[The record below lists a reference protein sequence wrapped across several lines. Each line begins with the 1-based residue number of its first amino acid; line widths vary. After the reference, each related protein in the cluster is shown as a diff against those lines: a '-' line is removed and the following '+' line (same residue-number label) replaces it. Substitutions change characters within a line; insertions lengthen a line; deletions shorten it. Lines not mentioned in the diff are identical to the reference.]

1 MQDRDLIV
9 GVLATQAGFVTPKQ
23 VMEAAA
29 SWLIGNDPR
38 SLLTHLEQAGVLTS
52 ARRELLEALA
62 NEALAARQGNAAD
75 VLASLGGAAAVSRT
89 FGTAVSPTSPARAAT
104 ADEDRTVP
112 AEREGQY
119 TRLGELG
126 RGGQSVVRRA
136 VDEFVGREVAL
147 KELLVSAE
155 SVDSSPSKSTAWKRF
170 LREARL
176 TAQLN
181 HPGIV
186 AVYELARRAD
196 GTLLCAQELILGETL
211 KARIA
216 HCDSLRQRLELL
228 PHLID
233 ACDAVAYAHSRGVIH
248 RDLKPSNIMIG
259 AFGETVVV
267 DWGLAKK
274 RGEPEEVDAPM
285 PAAEAGLSVYGAA
298 LGTPAYMSPEQARGA
313 LSEIDERSDVF
324 SLGVILYELL
334 TARAPFEGASA
345 EQMIHNVLSGR
356 FRSVRAV
363 CPEAPVELAA
373 VCERAL
379 SNAPPDRYQSAELL
393 SKELSEYRAG
403 GRVAAYQYTAWELV
417 RKFVAAHRTLVYA
430 TGTVL
435 LVLATSSVVIGYQL
449 HVARLNLAASF
460 LERARAAE
468 ESSDWGRAAGY
479 YAASRIEHDSR
490 ESRWGYALARER
502 MPRRLFARRGRNQ
515 SVSDIGFLKD
525 GRALALAV
533 EPPFV
538 IGRELDTGRE
548 LWRFQPAA
556 PMPRASLAILST
568 GQIRLDAVDQRV
580 YLDAAIGRLVGS
592 FSFGALPCW
601 SGPVPP
607 PVVFTAEGLATSV
620 GPTESRVL
628 SPKLGPGAPCSVSDD
643 GQRVAYQDS
652 NGVVHIW
659 DPTRREE
666 VASRPIPDASDLI
679 FTAHGLAVIR
689 SRAIQVFG
697 GPEGDFA
704 VAIPGRGGSGVTR
717 VPGRGNNVSPD
728 GHLLVTAR
736 LTSNQADLVDLR
748 MRTVVSSFSYSPG
761 APKFTFSPASDL
773 LIVSGLLNGSSL
785 AAWDVRPLTSARSVT
800 GSRLM
805 LFRTS
810 RDGGR
815 FAVVHYEFYKSR
827 YEVWDEKGSQLHSG
841 ALGEQADVTFSA
853 DGRRIVVTDASGV
866 GVLDA
871 STGES
876 LWYLQCEKCLHARL
890 SADGGRLLTSNE
902 KRLELWD
909 VAQKR
914 SIWSESSRLGRLS
927 DHIDVSNDGQRVLW
941 TRSSS
946 LFVHRVGDT
955 SDTELQLD
963 DTIRDAV
970 FSYDGT
976 RIAVVNWAMIG
987 VWSVRRLR
995 PIWQVRNYS
1004 SVLQGLRWS
1013 SDDSAVLVLYDSLG
1027 TSLMDSGT
1035 GERFANLTVTK
1046 PAALSP
1052 QEIALPSLRYRISR
1066 GDGRWEM
1073 WPLPAPDEGP
1083 PRACL
1088 MRVLSEAGL
1097 EMRGVELVDA
1107 APTAGAVASSVA
1119 KISVVKDDRE

>member
-29 SWLIGNDPR
+29 SRLIGSDPR
-38 SLLTHLEQAGVLTS
+38 SLLTHLEQAGALTS

-62 NEALAARQGNAAD
+62 NEALAVRQGNAAD

-89 FGTAVSPTSPARAAT
+89 FGTAVSPPSPERVAT

-112 AEREGQY
+112 VEREGQY

-147 KELLVSAE
+147 KELLASAE
-155 SVDSSPSKSTAWKRF
+155 SDPSSPSESTAWKRF

-176 TAQLN
+176 TAQLD

-186 AVYELARRAD
+186 AVHELARRAD
-196 GTLLCAQELILGETL
+196 GTLFCAQKLIRGETL
-211 KARIA
+211 KARLA
-216 HCDSLRQRLELL
+216 RCESLRQRLELL

-274 RGEPEEVDAPM
+274 RGEAEEVDTLVRGSEP
-285 PAAEAGLSVYGAA
+285 ELSVYGAA

-345 EQMIHNVLSGR
+345 EQMIDNVLSGL
-356 FRSVRAV
+356 FRPVRAV
-363 CPEAPVELAA
+363 CPDAPVELAA

-379 SNAPPDRYQSAELL
+379 SNAPSDRYRSAELL

-403 GRVAAYQYTAWELV
+403 GRVAAYEYGAWELV
-417 RKFVAAHRTLVYA
+417 RKFVAGHRALAAV
-430 TGTVL
+430 TGAAL
-435 LVLATSSVVIGYQL
+435 LVLAASAVVIAYQL

-460 LERARAAE
+460 LERAREAE
-468 ESSDWGRAAGY
+468 RSSDWGRAAGY

-490 ESRWGYALARER
+490 ESRWGYALARQR
-502 MPRRLFARRGRNQ
+502 MPHRLFARRGPAQ
-515 SVSDIGFLKD
+515 SVIDVGFVQD

-556 PMPRASLAILST
+556 PPAPTLAILPT
-568 GQIRLDAVDQRV
+568 GQIRLEVGDQRI
-580 YLDAAIGRLVGS
+580 YLDAATGRLVGS
-592 FSFGALPCW
+592 FSRFEVVPCR

-607 PVVFTAEGLATSV
+607 PVVFKADGLVTS
-620 GPTESRVL
+620 GAPTESLVL
-628 SPKLGPGAPCSVSDD
+628 SPKLDLRALCSVSDD
-643 GQRVAYQDS
+643 GQRVAFQDS
-652 NGVVHIW
+652 NGVVHFW
-659 DPTRREE
+659 DLTRREE
-666 VASRPIPDASDLI
+666 LASRPIPDASDLV

-689 SRAIQVFG
+689 AGAVQVFG
-697 GPEGDFA
+697 GLEGDFA
-704 VAIPGRGGSGVTR
+704 VAIPGRGGSRLLHV
-717 VPGRGNNVSPD
+717 RGSRTNAVSPD

-748 MRTVVSSFSYSPG
+748 TRTVVSSFSFAPG
-761 APKFTFSPASDL
+761 APNFTFSPSSDR

-785 AAWDVRPLTSARSVT
+785 AALDVRPLAPARSVT
-800 GSRLM
+800 GSRVM
-805 LFRTS
+805 FFQTS
-810 RDGGR
+810 RDGR
-815 FAVVHYEFYKSR
+815 FSVLHSGVHTSR
-827 YEVWDEKGSQLHSG
+827 YEVWDENGSKLHSG
-841 ALGEQADVTFSA
+841 ALGARANVTISA
-853 DGRRIVVTDASGV
+853 DGGRIAVTDSTGV
-866 GVLDA
+866 GVLDV
-871 STGES
+871 STGDN
-876 LWYLQCEKCLHARL
+876 LWHFECEKCTRIRL
-890 SADGGRLLTSNE
+890 SADGTRLLTRNE
-902 KRLELWD
+902 MRVELWD
-909 VAQKR
+909 VAQRK
-914 SIWSESSRLGRLS
+914 SIWNESSR
-927 DHIDVSNDGQRVLW
+927 VSNSHGIDISGDGQRVLW
-941 TRSSS
+941 TRGPSI
-946 LFVHRVGDT
+946 FVHLVGDL
-955 SDTELQLD
+955 SDAELQLD
-963 DTIRDAV
+963 DPVEDAI

-976 RIAVVNWAMIG
+976 RIAVVSLATIG
-987 VWSVRRLR
+987 VWAVGQSR
-995 PIWQVRNYS
+995 PIWQVRNFS
-1004 SVLQGLRWS
+1004 SVSQGLRWS
-1013 SDDSAVLVLYDSLG
+1013 SDDSALMVFYDSLG

-1046 PAALSP
+1046 PAAFST
-1052 QEIALPSLRYRISR
+1052 QELALPSLRYRISR
-1066 GDGRWEM
+1066 GDGAWEI
-1073 WPLPAPDEGP
+1073 WPLPAPDDGP
-1083 PRACL
+1083 PRASL

-1107 APTAGAVASSVA
+1107 APSPGAMASSMA
-1119 KISVVKDDRE
+1119 KISAVKDDRE